1 MSEHNAGNAQEKP
14 ALVPVSPAPLVE
26 LVLDGLA
33 SPHSRRAYRRALGEF
48 FSWYPSNAA
57 GEGFTRATVQR
68 YRSHLAERSLSAASI
83 NLALAA
89 IRKLATEAASNEL
102 LSPVAAAAIRSVG
115 GARRTG
121 IRTGNW
127 LTLPQAQQLLAA
139 PDPATAKGLRDRVLL
154 GLLVGSGLRRGEL
167 AGLGFDAIAQREG
180 RWAIV
185 DLVGKHGRVRT
196 VPMPSW
202 AKAALDGWAAAAG
215 IDSGPVLRRVSK
227 AGRVGPGPLGAQS
240 IFETVAATVTASA
253 SGSRRTTCAAP
264 SPSSPTRA
272 ARRSS
277 RSRSASA
284 TPRSR
289 PPSATWASGRTST
302 TPPATGWGS
311 WAGRGDRGGQGA
323 ADHHGQGRE
332 ARRGGRP
339 VDGEAI
345 QKPPQ
350 GAAAGGMGRAAG
362 QPLGLPGSSCFP
374 EALPWSPDCLSPCGS
389 GRGPGGP
396 L

>member
-48 FSWYPSNAA
+48 FTWYPSNAA

-121 IRTGNW
+121 VRTGNW

-167 AGLGFDAIAQREG
+167 AGLDFGAIAQREG

-215 IDSGPVLRRVSK
+215 IDSGSRAAACLEGRPRRAWAARGAVDLRDRRRLRSSGSGVRITPHDLRRTFAK
-227 AGRVGPGPLGAQS
+227 LA
-240 IFETVAATVTASA
+240 
-253 SGSRRTTCAAP
+253 
-264 SPSSPTRA
+264 
-272 ARRSS
+272 
-277 RSRSASA
+277 
-284 TPRSR
+284 
-289 PPSATWASGRTST
+289 
-302 TPPATGWGS
+302 
-311 WAGRGDRGGQGA
+311 
-323 ADHHGQGRE
+323 HQGRAPLE
-332 ARRGGRP
+332 Q
-339 VDGEAI
+339 I
-345 QKPPQ
+345 QISLGHASIQ
-350 GAAAGGMGRAAG
+350 TTERY
-362 QPLGLPGSSCFP
+362 LGLRQNLHDAPCDRLGLVGW
-374 EALPWSPDCLSPCGS
+374 EA
-389 GRGPGGP
+389 
-396 L
+396 